1 MDTAQGAMETRE
13 AAEASDTQPVRTPE
27 FTLRAILVGS
37 LIGALVMAANI
48 YMGLKIGFIEGYAI
62 LSAILCFAI
71 VRVFGGRL
79 SMLENNIGQTLASG
93 AASMGIMVSVVPAL
107 IMLGYPL
114 TTIETMV

>member
-1 MDTAQGAMETRE
+1 MDSPDTPRE
-13 AAEASDTQPVRTPE
+13 VLEPHAAAEAGNTMPDRTPE
-27 FTLRAILVGS
+27 FTPRAILVGS

-79 SMLENNIGQTLASG
+79 SMLENNIGQTLPPG
-93 AASMGIMVSVVPAL
+93 LPVWEL
-107 IMLGYPL
+107 W
-114 TTIETMV
+114 